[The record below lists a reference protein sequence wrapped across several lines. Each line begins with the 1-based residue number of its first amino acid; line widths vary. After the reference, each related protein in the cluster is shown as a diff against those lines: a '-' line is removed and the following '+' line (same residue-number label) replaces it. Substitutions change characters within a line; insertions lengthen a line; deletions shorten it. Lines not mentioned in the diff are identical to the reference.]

1 MSVYLPHS
9 NQMFHQKLITCFS
22 QPVCDMNSLNQ
33 IFFSNNRPFFP
44 IMQQLYPNES
54 LEFLKVYGYIAR
66 LAINIEMVLPKYFDI
81 LKSMENYNKLELT
94 RKQAALLFLLSFFGM
109 MEINNSMR
117 LNKFVVSQVLFA
129 KNGTPFEFARCFL
142 NYLTTIG
149 QWLSQDNAILEEK
162 ITFCRISIN
171 RNNWNFAQNSFINLC
186 PVNFITLGSLF
197 DGNASYC
204 VDFAN
209 KYIGGG
215 TLMGGCVQEEILF
228 ATEPEAIVAMLFM
241 EEMGSN
247 DAIGIFN
254 TIQYSNYSGF
264 KNSFAFNGNAINGFI
279 SNIKRH
285 RIIAIDADNKDMN
298 LNALDING
306 YRQIIDRDIYKAFA
320 GFYLVNTENGFE
332 KTIATGNWGCGCFGG
347 IHELKFLEQWIAAS
361 FAGVQRLDYYTFN
374 EKQMNNAIKTYE
386 IIRSNFNA
394 TGLYCALTNYKW
406 DVNNLILNILQNM
419 NNQYSNR
426 QFS

>member
-1 MSVYLPHS
+1 
-9 NQMFHQKLITCFS
+9 
-22 QPVCDMNSLNQ
+22 
-33 IFFSNNRPFFP
+33 
-44 IMQQLYPNES
+44 
-54 LEFLKVYGYIAR
+54 
-66 LAINIEMVLPKYFDI
+66 MVLPKYIDI
-81 LKSMENYNKLELT
+81 LKSMENYHKIELT
-94 RKQAALLFLLSFFGM
+94 RKQTALLFLLSFFGM
-109 MEINNSMR
+109 IEINNSMR

-241 EEMGSN
+241 EEMDEN
-247 DAIGIFN
+247 DGIGIFN
-254 TIQYSNYSGF
+254 TIQYSLYSGYAQNLKF
-264 KNSFAFNGNAINGFI
+264 GGTSIYEFN
-279 SNIKRH
+279 SNIKRN
-285 RIIAIDADNKDMN
+285 RIIAIDADKDDKQ
-298 LNALDING
+298 LNNVDLNNYQRIIN
-306 YRQIIDRDIYKAFA
+306 RDIYKAFA
-320 GFYLVNTENGFE
+320 GF
-332 KTIATGNWGCGCFGG
+332 
-347 IHELKFLEQWIAAS
+347 
-361 FAGVQRLDYYTFN
+361 QRSGRFCRAY
-374 EKQMNNAIKTYE
+374 
-386 IIRSNFNA
+386 R
-394 TGLYCALTNYKW
+394 C
-406 DVNNLILNILQNM
+406 NLL
-419 NNQYSNR
+419 
-426 QFS
+426 